1 MSARDD
7 LIRVPHTQESLNEQI
22 RKVVEDY
29 EDDQGEF
36 VVCHL
41 TCLVGAIQAFVFDR
55 ETTRQ
60 SANLNDAQEGT

>member
-1 MSARDD
+1 MS
-7 LIRVPHTQESLNEQI
+7 LHEQI

-60 SANLNDAQEGT
+60 SADAPLSAASDVPAAGD